1 MKTVHASA
9 NLQEPNVL
17 PAASQSLIRR
27 WSKPSRNWL
36 KINVDATTA
45 IPDFRFGLGFVARD
59 WNGSFLAAKNVVLQD
74 NLMAKEAEAVGI
86 KEHSDS
92 SFFGLLISDCKSQLS
107 EIDSVI
113 FAHVYSS
120 VNGVAHRFARMT
132 HSVLDVGE
140 CIDHPP
146 DFIVQALSEDF
157 Y

>member
-1 MKTVHASA
+1 M
-9 NLQEPNVL
+9 LML
-17 PAASQSLIRR
+17 PR
-27 WSKPSRNWL
+27 
-36 KINVDATTA
+36 

-59 WNGSFLAAKNVVLQD
+59 WNGSFLAAKNVVLQGVIQALK
-74 NLMAKEAEAVGI
+74 NLFYQ
-86 KEHSDS
+86 DS

-113 FAHVYSS
+113 FAHVYRS
-120 VNGVAHRFARMT
+120 VNGVAHRFARAT

-146 DFIVQALSEDF
+146 YFIVQALSEDF